1 MEKQMSE
8 IEKFINGTLQII
20 ATENLEE
27 QIVDRYNL
35 MMEEWLE
42 QFEAYSAWSRDREA
56 EMFANFDCL
65 V

>member
-20 ATENLEE
+20 ASEALEE
-27 QIVDRYNL
+27 QIEDRYNQ
-35 MMEEWLE
+35 MMEEWLD

-56 EMFANFDCL
+56 EMFANFH
-65 V
+65 